1 MKVQSCY
8 IDGMTGLSF
17 IHAHR
22 HDCATTSDV
31 QKLVVLG
38 WSLDNP
44 SAKALPWLWI
54 APSHIGQRGLFS
66 FRSSK
71 NMAPFLRTLAGWFDI
86 QDDQGTQCMGQ
97 ILFQPSAAQR
107 PHFDWLIP
115 KELAVQRA
123 RALGDLRE
131 QPTIALWWAAM
142 VQHTPLWACTAM
154 GWLEP
159 SALQQNTTSFMQ
171 ESMHEMMG
179 TWIKKTQTYYGI
191 VEQSCLS
198 WSMPD
203 PDESWMRM
211 LFLCTTVLDNS
222 SLTMDTAGRVHLN
235 IPWRLHA
242 PVLVAILNFHGGLLC
257 EEYGIAEI
265 PHDFLTHTLA
275 NRNAHQ
281 SIALP
286 PLD

>member
-115 KELAVQRA
+115 KELAMQRA
-123 RALGDLRE
+123 RALGSLRE

-159 SALQQNTTSFMQ
+159 GALQQNTTSFMQ

-211 LFLCTTVLDNS
+211 LFSLHNRFGQQFFDDGHCWTCS
-222 SLTMDTAGRVHLN
+222 SQHSMEATRSRTGGHFKFSRGPALRRIWHCGNTPRFS
-235 IPWRLHA
+235 HA
-242 PVLVAILNFHGGLLC
+242 HPGQSERPPKHC
-257 EEYGIAEI
+257 IA
-265 PHDFLTHTLA
+265 PA
-275 NRNAHQ
+275 
-281 SIALP
+281 
-286 PLD
+286 